1 MVLVILSLIHN
12 LSIDQVGHPFIFL
25 LQLQHHPLQMRN
37 ISLQP
42 LVVVLKIYSQVV
54 LRMKLLLSCRQ
65 QFLHSNFMA
74 TQLLEL
80 LLQLVVL
87 LVFVWKLK
95 LHAVTQLIKR
105 LL

>member
-1 MVLVILSLIHN
+1 MCH
-12 LSIDQVGHPFIFL
+12 
-25 LQLQHHPLQMRN
+25 

-42 LVVVLKIYSQVV
+42 IVVILEIYSQVV
-54 LRMKLLLSCRQ
+54 LRIKLLLSWSQ
-65 QFLHSNFMA
+65 QLLNSNFMA

-80 LLQLVVL
+80 LLQVVVL
-87 LVFVWKLK
+87 LVFAWKLK

>member
-1 MVLVILSLIHN
+1 MCH
-12 LSIDQVGHPFIFL
+12 
-25 LQLQHHPLQMRN
+25 
-37 ISLQP
+37 ISLQ
-42 LVVVLKIYSQVV
+42 LIVVILKIYSQVV
-54 LRMKLLLSCRQ
+54 LRIKLLLSWSQ
-65 QFLHSNFMA
+65 QLLNSNFMA

-80 LLQLVVL
+80 LLQVVVL

>member
-12 LSIDQVGHPFIFL
+12 RSIDQVGHPFIFL
-25 LQLQHHPLQMRN
+25 LQLQHHPLQMCH

-42 LVVVLKIYSQVV
+42 IVVILEIYSQVV
-54 LRMKLLLSCRQ
+54 LRIKLLLSWSQ
-65 QFLHSNFMA
+65 QLLNSNFMA

-80 LLQLVVL
+80 LLQVVVL
-87 LVFVWKLK
+87 LVFAWKLK

>member
-1 MVLVILSLIHN
+1 MCH
-12 LSIDQVGHPFIFL
+12 
-25 LQLQHHPLQMRN
+25 

-42 LVVVLKIYSQVV
+42 IVVILKIYSQVV
-54 LRMKLLLSCRQ
+54 LRIKLLLSWSQ
-65 QFLHSNFMA
+65 QLLNSNFMA

-80 LLQLVVL
+80 LLQVVVL

>member
-1 MVLVILSLIHN
+1 MCH
-12 LSIDQVGHPFIFL
+12 
-25 LQLQHHPLQMRN
+25 

-42 LVVVLKIYSQVV
+42 IVVILEIYSQVV
-54 LRMKLLLSCRQ
+54 LRIKLLLSWSQ
-65 QFLHSNFMA
+65 QLLNSNFLA

-80 LLQLVVL
+80 LLQVVVL
-87 LVFVWKLK
+87 LVFAWKLK

>member
-1 MVLVILSLIHN
+1 MCH
-12 LSIDQVGHPFIFL
+12 
-25 LQLQHHPLQMRN
+25 

-42 LVVVLKIYSQVV
+42 IVVILKIYSQVV
-54 LRMKLLLSCRQ
+54 LRIKLLLSCRQ
-65 QFLHSNFMA
+65 QFLNSNFMA

-80 LLQLVVL
+80 LLQVVVL

>member
-1 MVLVILSLIHN
+1 MCH
-12 LSIDQVGHPFIFL
+12 
-25 LQLQHHPLQMRN
+25 

-42 LVVVLKIYSQVV
+42 IVVILEIYSQVV
-54 LRMKLLLSCRQ
+54 LRIKLLLSWSQ
-65 QFLHSNFMA
+65 QLLNSNFMA

-80 LLQLVVL
+80 LLQVVVL

>member
-1 MVLVILSLIHN
+1 MCH
-12 LSIDQVGHPFIFL
+12 
-25 LQLQHHPLQMRN
+25 

-42 LVVVLKIYSQVV
+42 IVVILKIYSQVV
-54 LRMKLLLSCRQ
+54 LRIKLLLSCHQ
-65 QFLHSNFMA
+65 QFLNSNFMA

-80 LLQLVVL
+80 LLQVVVL